1 VYAPC
6 SHSRI
11 RWGLRDRDPNGAQ
24 DAFQSQ
30 SLGEDDRPEDILG
43 KSTVVLTA
51 YAKWTRQSD
60 AKEARLSAVEP

>member
-6 SHSRI
+6 SHFRI
-11 RWGLRDRDPNGAQ
+11 RWRLRGQGPNGAVETT
-24 DAFQSQ
+24 ALRTS
-30 SLGEDDRPEDILG
+30 SR

-60 AKEARLSAVEP
+60 AKEAGASAVEP